1 MTAHLFRLRWY
12 TVFFLLG
19 LLVLCT
25 CFAGQIQAELQTAVN
40 RCLTVII
47 PSLYAMMILSQL
59 FLESGAWQALARPLR
74 RFSTALFGL
83 PESYFALFLL
93 SQFAGYPVGAS
104 MLCTL
109 TKQGVLSKED
119 ASRLLCVC
127 YGGGPAFL
135 LGLLGTVSCRR
146 TCFLLIFSA
155 NLFANLLLCFLL
167 FHRKPI
173 SPPVNGNNAIAP
185 FSTQMLTFAV
195 TSAGRTLLKLCGM
208 ILCFAALTGI
218 FQAARTVPLLHCPDA
233 ATGSVISASRS
244 GAEHTGD
251 LQLRGTAAADSPAD
265 SGAGRTAVV
274 WRCLRAAANLCRH
287 RENHFRRKAGLGTG
301 LYRTALRR
309 HLCCCTAFFPDC
321 CIGAGADNISSPAN
335 GCSPSF
341 SDSDAAV
348 HDAAGLSGGAEAAA
362 ISVQKKECLINMR
375 CCPKKHCIK
384 IF

>member
-1 MTAHLFRLRWY
+1 
-12 TVFFLLG
+12 
-19 LLVLCT
+19 
-25 CFAGQIQAELQTAVN
+25 
-40 RCLTVII
+40 
-47 PSLYAMMILSQL
+47 
-59 FLESGAWQALARPLR
+59 
-74 RFSTALFGL
+74 
-83 PESYFALFLL
+83 
-93 SQFAGYPVGAS
+93 

-155 NLFANLLLCFLL
+155 NLFANLLLCFSVV
-167 FHRKPI
+167 
-173 SPPVNGNNAIAP
+173 SPEAD
-185 FSTQMLTFAV
+185 
-195 TSAGRTLLKLCGM
+195 
-208 ILCFAALTGI
+208 FAAGEWEQCNSPVFRTNADVCRHLRRTDTVKTLRHDPVFCGTDWHI
-218 FQAARTVPLLHCPDA
+218 PGGRTVPLLHCPDA
-233 ATGSVISASRS
+233 ATGSVISAGRS

-251 LQLRGTAAADSPAD
+251 LQLRGTAAAGSPAD

-362 ISVQKKECLINMR
+362 ISVQKKRMPHKYAVLPKETLHKNFAGNHLTFWTEHTIIKEYECACFQSIAQNFCTVTER
-375 CCPKKHCIK
+375 GY
-384 IF
+384 